1 MPILFYTLAVIALG
15 VGLAVFS
22 YLDRI
27 YRELGRVSTG
37 RIHAN
42 LDVFEAEI
50 EPRLGPDRWRGS
62 LSFSLLAHLWL
73 VVVAVETAR
82 GVIFFVPGAWEA
94 LAQLVVFLLLEVLI
108 GMHFVPYLLLTR
120 TTGRWLLPIVPVIR
134 AFLWIVWPLRAG
146 LQLVISLAHISEEA
160 EPGEAA
166 GRRTD
171 QEGIEA
177 LVEAAQEEG
186 FLEQDQAEMIE
197 QVVEFSDKRVS
208 EVMTPRPDIVA
219 IPAAATAEQ
228 LRRLLVE
235 TKFSRIP
242 VYDSSL
248 DEIMGIAYARDLLQ
262 IPEAEATTRN
272 VRSLARPA
280 MFVPETKLGSQLLKE
295 MQSRNQQLAIVVDEY
310 GSVTGLVTVED
321 LVEEIV
327 GEIGEEDRHPAPDV
341 VRESDGSLVLRGSV
355 SLEKLQELFGIELT
369 AAAQDATTVAGLLNT
384 LAGHVP
390 TAGENIDYDG
400 LRFEVLEANQR
411 KVLRLR
417 ARRRAAAVARPTN

>member
-1 MPILFYTLAVIALG
+1 MGT
-15 VGLAVFS
+15 GLAVFS

-27 YRELGRVSTG
+27 YRELGRVTTG

-42 LDVFEAEI
+42 LNVFEEEI
-50 EPRLGPDRWRGS
+50 EPRLGLDRWRGS

-82 GVIFFVPGAWEA
+82 GVIYFVPGAWEA
-94 LAQLVVFLLLEVLI
+94 LLQLLVFLTLEVLV
-108 GMHFVPYLLLTR
+108 GMHFIPYLLLTR
-120 TTGRWLLPIVPVIR
+120 TTGRWLGPLVPVIR

-146 LQLVISLAHISEEA
+146 LELTISLAHISEDE
-160 EPGEAA
+160 EPGEASS
-166 GRRTD
+166 RRSD

-186 FLEQDQAEMIE
+186 ILEHDEAHLIE
-197 QVVEFSDKRVS
+197 QVVEFSDKRVR

-219 IPAAATAEQ
+219 IPATATVEQ

-242 VYDSSL
+242 VYEESL
-248 DEIMGIAYARDLLQ
+248 DEVMGIVYARDILHV
-262 IPEAEATTRN
+262 PEREAADRTVREL
-272 VRSLARPA
+272 VRSAL
-280 MFVPETKLGSQLLKE
+280 FVPETKMGSQLLKE
-295 MQSRNQQLAIVVDEY
+295 MQRKNQQMAVVVDEY
-310 GSVTGLVTVED
+310 GSVAGLVTVED

-341 VRESDGSLVLRGSV
+341 VRESDDSLVLRGSV
-355 SLEKLQELFGIELT
+355 SLGKLQELFGVELD
-369 AAAQDATTVAGLLNT
+369 AEAVEAATTVAGLLNT
-384 LAGHVP
+384 VAGHVP
-390 TAGENIDYDG
+390 VPGESIDYHG

-417 ARRRAAAVARPTN
+417 ARRRIAAVARPAN